1 MLRCVKKFSRKARRT
16 VSKAKTGPDEQLKQ
30 LKRGKRIGKSSP
42 CFGNTETKRREIGK
56 TARERFN

>member
-1 MLRCVKKFSRKARRT
+1 MI
-16 VSKAKTGPDEQLKQ
+16 SKAKIGPDEQLKQ

-56 TARERFN
+56 TARER